1 MIIELKKFGT
11 VLTSRNDGKE
21 AYNAIQILLKSLKEK
36 EELIIDF
43 NDVYAFSPS
52 WGDEFLTNLYK
63 KYKDRLVLLNTKNPS
78 VIATLDMLTEINN
91 INFTIKKAA

>member
-11 VLTSRNDGKE
+11 NLTSRDGGKE
-21 AYNAIQILLKSLKEK
+21 AYNAIQTLLRNLKDK

-43 NDVYAFSPS
+43 KDVYAFSPS

-63 KYKDRLVLLNTKNPS
+63 KYKDRLVLLYTENPS
-78 VIATLDMLTEINN
+78 VIATLELLAEINN
-91 INFTIKKAA
+91 INFKHKK